1 MLSKNEIYS
10 MHDPETTDAAR
21 IQSIID
27 VKYAPQD
34 ITSIVERCVH
44 LTDLEREV
52 LHKVVTKFK
61 PLFDGTLGEW
71 TEG

>member
-1 MLSKNEIYS
+1 

-34 ITSIVERCVH
+34 ITSIVDGCVH
-44 LTDLEREV
+44 LTDSEREG
-52 LHKVVTKFK
+52 LHKVLTKFET
-61 PLFDGTLGEW
+61 LFDGTLGS
-71 TEG
+71 GIQNP